1 MDRAAC
7 TLILKRNE
15 GRVLVASGIGSSF
28 SVAVFGMTRKSA
40 ALFQCQRTC
49 LSGWVTTVGRYLTA
63 TNDWYLEA
71 QSHDFCCRVTVVRGG
86 RLGAHSRQPS
96 LAKLPFKFPFKPVD
110 SRIRCVQVLMTPHY

>member
-40 ALFQCQRTC
+40 AVFQCQRTC
-49 LSGWVTTVGRYLTA
+49 LSGWVTAVGRKESQELTP
-63 TNDWYLEA
+63 WM
-71 QSHDFCCRVTVVRGG
+71 
-86 RLGAHSRQPS
+86 S
-96 LAKLPFKFPFKPVD
+96 LVG
-110 SRIRCVQVLMTPHY
+110 